1 MNYQSQPNETM
12 RRYASAK
19 ASRFTESVIREMSR
33 IATKHNA
40 INLAQGF
47 PDFPACDDIKQAAVQ
62 AILADH
68 NQYAITWGTKSL
80 RDAITAKYKRDYGM
94 ELDPEKQI
102 TVCCGATEGM
112 VATLLATVN
121 PGDEVIIF
129 QPFYENY
136 GPDAIL
142 CGATPKYVQL
152 HPPEFNFNV
161 EELRAAFSEC
171 TRAIIINTPNNP
183 TGKVF
188 NREELDLIAKLCI
201 KYDVLAITDEI
212 YEHII
217 YDKAQ
222 HIPLFTLP
230 GMAER
235 TIMINSISKTYSVTG
250 WRIGYVMASPEITQS
265 IRKMHDF
272 LTVGA
277 AAPLQVAAAQAL
289 GFPEDY
295 YKRLVSFYET
305 RRDFMLKE
313 LTAIGFNCI
322 KPAGAYYIMADFSAF
337 STSTDVDFARY
348 LATEIGVAV
357 VPGSSFYTENATDK
371 QRFIR
376 FCFCKEFSTLE
387 AAIEKLKKLKNK

>member
-1 MNYQSQPNETM
+1 MNQSSQPIPAL
-12 RRYASAK
+12 RSYASEK

-33 IATKHNA
+33 IAAAHDA
-40 INLAQGF
+40 VNLAQGF
-47 PDFPACDDIKQAAVQ
+47 PDFPAPPEIKEAAVK
-62 AILADH
+62 AVLENH
-68 NQYAITWGTKSL
+68 NQYAITWGTQAL
-80 RDAITAKYKRDYGM
+80 RDAIAEKYKRDYNLS
-94 ELDPEKQI
+94 LDPEHQI
-102 TVCCGATEGM
+102 TVCCGSTEGM
-112 VATLLATVN
+112 AATLLATIN

-152 HPPEFNFNV
+152 HPPEFKFSE
-161 EELRAAFSEC
+161 EELAAAFSNR

-188 NREELDLIAKLCI
+188 SHEELTSIARLCI
-201 KYDVLAITDEI
+201 QYDVLAITDEI

-217 YDKAQ
+217 YDKLK
-222 HIPLFTLP
+222 HIPLATLP

-235 TIMINSISKTYSVTG
+235 TITINSISKTYSVTG
-250 WRIGYVMASPEITQS
+250 WRIGYVIAPDEISQS

-289 GFPEDY
+289 AFPLDY
-295 YKRLVSFYET
+295 YDKLTDFYSQ

-313 LTAIGFNCI
+313 LAAIGFHCI
-322 KPAGAYYIMADFSAF
+322 RPAGAYYIMADITALGWKN
-337 STSTDVDFARY
+337 DVVFARH
-348 LATEIGVAV
+348 LAEKIGVAV
-357 VPGSSFYTENATDK
+357 VPGSSFYHDNAGDR

-376 FCFCKEFSTLE
+376 FCFCKEFKTLE
-387 AAIEKLKKLKNK
+387 AAIERLQKLI

>member
-1 MNYQSQPNETM
+1 MNLTTPENNLIK
-12 RRYASAK
+12 YASKK
-19 ASRFTESVIREMSR
+19 ASCFTESVIREMSR

-47 PDFPACDDIKQAAVQ
+47 PDFPACDEIKQAAVQ
-62 AILADH
+62 AILDNH

-80 RDAITAKYKRDYGM
+80 RDAIAAKNKRDYGI
-94 ELDPEKQI
+94 ELDPERQI
-102 TVCCGATEGM
+102 TVCCGSTEGM

-161 EELRAAFSEC
+161 EELTAAFSDR
-171 TRAIIINTPNNP
+171 TKAIIINTPNNP
-183 TGKVF
+183 TGKIF
-188 NREELDLIAKLCI
+188 TREELDLIAKLCI
-201 KYDVLAITDEI
+201 KHDVLAITDEI

-217 YDKAQ
+217 YDGAT
-222 HIPLFTLP
+222 HIPLYTLP

-235 TIMINSISKTYSVTG
+235 TIMINGISKTYSVTG
-250 WRIGYVMASPEITQS
+250 WRIGYVIASPEISQS
-265 IRKMHDF
+265 IRKVHDF

-277 AAPLQVAAAQAL
+277 AAPLQVAAAHAL
-289 GFPEDY
+289 GFPETY
-295 YKRLVSFYET
+295 YKNLASFYAQ

-313 LTAIGFNCI
+313 LTAIGFKCI
-322 KPAGAYYIMADFSAF
+322 KPAGAYYIMTDFSSF
-337 STSTDVDFARY
+337 GWDNDVDFARY
-348 LATEIGVAV
+348 LAEEVGVAV
-357 VPGSSFYTENATDK
+357 VPGSSFYKGDSNDK
-371 QRFIR
+371 HRFVR
-376 FCFCKEFSTLE
+376 FCFCKQFSTLE
-387 AAIEKLKKLKNK
+387 AAIERLQKLKK

>member
-1 MNYQSQPNETM
+1 MNHHTKPNENVIK
-12 RRYASAK
+12 YASEK

-33 IATKHNA
+33 IATKHKA

-47 PDFPACDDIKQAAVQ
+47 PDFPACDEIKQAAVE
-62 AILADH
+62 AILDNH

-80 RDAITAKYKRDYGM
+80 RDAIAAKNKRDYGI
-94 ELDPEKQI
+94 EFDPERQI
-102 TVCCGATEGM
+102 TVCCGATEAM

-152 HPPEFNFNV
+152 HPPEFTFNV
-161 EELRAAFSEC
+161 EELTAAFSER
-171 TRAIIINTPNNP
+171 TKAIIINTPNNP

-188 NREELDLIAKLCI
+188 TRKELEIIAELCI

-217 YDKAQ
+217 YDDAE

-230 GMAER
+230 DMAER
-235 TIMINSISKTYSVTG
+235 SITINGISKTYSVTG
-250 WRIGYVMASPEITQS
+250 WRIGYVLASPEITQS

-289 GFPEDY
+289 GFAEDY
-295 YKRLVSFYET
+295 YKNLASFYT
-305 RRDFMLKE
+305 KRRDFMLKE

-322 KPAGAYYIMADFSAF
+322 KPAGAYYIMADFSSF
-337 STSTDVDFARY
+337 SSKNDVDFARY
-348 LATEIGVAV
+348 LAEEIGVAV
-357 VPGSSFYTENATDK
+357 VPGSSFYKENATDK
-371 QRFIR
+371 HRFIR
-376 FCFCKEFSTLE
+376 FCFCKQFATLE
-387 AAIEKLKKLKNK
+387 AAIEKLKKLKK

>member
-1 MNYQSQPNETM
+1 MNLNTQSGEN
-12 RRYASAK
+12 RIRYASEK

-47 PDFPACDDIKQAAVQ
+47 PDFPACDEIKQAAIK
-62 AILADH
+62 AILEDH

-80 RDAITAKYKRDYGM
+80 RDAITAKNKRDYGI
-94 ELDPEKQI
+94 ELDPERQI
-102 TVCCGATEGM
+102 TVCCGSTEAM

-161 EELRAAFSEC
+161 EELTAAFSDR
-171 TRAIIINTPNNP
+171 TKAIIINTPNNP

-188 NREELDLIAKLCI
+188 TREELELIAKLCI
-201 KYDVLAITDEI
+201 NYDVLAITDEI

-217 YDKAQ
+217 YDDAE
-222 HIPLFTLP
+222 HIPLFSLP

-235 TIMINSISKTYSVTG
+235 TIAINSISKTYSVTG
-250 WRIGYVMASPEITQS
+250 WRIGYVIASPEISQS

-277 AAPLQVAAAQAL
+277 AAPLQVAAAHAL
-289 GFPEDY
+289 GFAENY
-295 YKRLVSFYET
+295 YKNLVNFYTE

-313 LTAIGFNCI
+313 LTTIGFNCI
-322 KPAGAYYIMADFSAF
+322 RPSGAYYIMADFSSF
-337 STSTDVDFARY
+337 GWNNDVDFARY
-348 LATEIGVAV
+348 LTEKVGVAV
-357 VPGSSFYTENATDK
+357 VPGSSFYKENATDK
-371 QRFIR
+371 HRFIR
-376 FCFCKEFSTLE
+376 FCFCKQFSTLE
-387 AAIEKLKKLKNK
+387 AAIEKLQKLK